1 MKPVPRAQI
10 DFLLGRTHVGTAN
23 SKVVKDLYRRMKKD
37 KVFTKAY
44 RKRCYRYALKVHAKN
59 LALYRYVM
67 RGH

>member
-1 MKPVPRAQI
+1 
-10 DFLLGRTHVGTAN
+10 
-23 SKVVKDLYRRMKKD
+23 MKKD